1 VLTVDLDRAGI
12 RPGLLVLDLGCG
24 GGRHTFAALK
34 AGADVVALDAKRGEI
49 DGVGG
54 MVGAMRAAGEVGSGT
69 RHGGIVADAT
79 RLPFA
84 AASFDSV
91 IASEVLEHVV
101 DDEAAIAELAR
112 ILRPGG
118 IAALSVPA
126 AGPERANWALSA
138 DYHEIEG
145 GHVRI
150 YSKRELVERCGRAG
164 LRLVGSHH
172 AHALHSPYWLLRCAV
187 GVGRADH
194 PLVAAYHR
202 LLVWDITRRPVATRI
217 VERLLNPII
226 GKSLVV
232 YLERTA

>member
-1 VLTVDLDRAGI
+1 MLTVDLERAAI

-24 GGRHTFAALK
+24 GGRHTFACLK
-34 AGADVVALDAKRGEI
+34 AGAHVVALDAARSEI
-49 DGVGG
+49 DGVLG
-54 MVGAMRAAGEVGSGT
+54 MVAALHGAGEVPGGT
-69 RHGGIVADAT
+69 RHGGVVADAT

-84 AASFDSV
+84 DASFDRV
-91 IASEVLEHVV
+91 IASEVLEHLV

-112 ILRPGG
+112 VLKRGG
-118 IAALSVPA
+118 LAALSVPA

-138 DYHEIEG
+138 DYHQVAG

-150 YSKRELVERCGRAG
+150 YRRRVLVGRCERAG
-164 LRLVGSHH
+164 LRFVGSHH

-187 GVGRADH
+187 GIGRDDH

-202 LLVWDITRRPVATRI
+202 LLVWDITRRPAVTRALEK
-217 VERLLNPII
+217 VLNPLI

-232 YLERTA
+232 YVEKSA